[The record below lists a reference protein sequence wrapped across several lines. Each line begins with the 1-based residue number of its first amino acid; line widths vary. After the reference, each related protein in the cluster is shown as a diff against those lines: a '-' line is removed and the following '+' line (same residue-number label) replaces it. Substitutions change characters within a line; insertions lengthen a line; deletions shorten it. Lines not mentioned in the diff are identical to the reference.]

1 MGTLLTLYF
10 VTLSLELVLSLTMLT
25 LLWLILA
32 PRGAGPQRPATE
44 PERRAPQLA
53 RTPDDA
59 LRMAFQTVSRGRDE
73 TAVLVH
79 ARHMLAQLGEPEQ

>member
-1 MGTLLTLYF
+1 MDTLLMLYF

-32 PRGAGPQRPATE
+32 PRGAGLQRPATE
-44 PERRAPQLA
+44 PERHAPPLA

-59 LRMAFQTVSRGRDE
+59 LRAAFQSVSRGRDE
-73 TAVLVH
+73 AAVLVH
-79 ARHMLAQLGEPEQ
+79 ARHMLAQLGDPAQ